1 MEFDVKDEKDKF
13 ELMKKMVEFQKNVK
27 QPKKDKNNPF
37 SKSSYASLQSVQE
50 TVVEALEPL
59 GLSFFQ
65 DFGINNEGKT
75 LSVQTVIISDLGMIK
90 FNPIVLPLEKITA
103 QGVGSASTY
112 ARRYALTTNL
122 AIVADEDDDGN
133 NASYTNK
140 SSNNYR
146 KNNNAGKSQ
155 TYQNKN
161 KPTQQQIPKSNNHV
175 DEIQEK
181 QKYYAKCV
189 MQSETKLGKEK
200 TKEILDATKAIY
212 KIEDPYSA
220 NVNQLTNLT
229 NYFIAQVQGEIT
241 KQEGKQ

>member
-133 NASYTNK
+133 NASYANK
-140 SSNNYR
+140 RSNNYR

-155 TYQNKN
+155 TYQNKL
-161 KPTQQQIPKSNNHV
+161 TQQQTPKSNNPV

-189 MQSETKLGKEK
+189 MQSEAKLGKEK
-200 TKEILDATKAIY
+200 TKEILDATKSIY